1 MPLVVLSVWF
11 LTSTRS
17 ELLPT
22 DVPSMVCAPDSV
34 MFAVVATRHGA
45 LMAMAVSPTT
55 VPRMSSV
62 AMNCVSLLQIMGC
75 SALRAIERVV
85 QRQDQVF
92 RRMRGHTNSHGRFR
106 RTHI

>member
-1 MPLVVLSVWF
+1 MPFCDAVVWF

-22 DVPSMVCAPDSV
+22 ETPSMVCAPDSV
-34 MFAVVATRHGA
+34 MFAVVATRQGA

-55 VPRMSSV
+55 VPRMSRV
-62 AMNCVSLLQIMGC
+62 AMKCVSLLQIMGC
-75 SALRAIERVV
+75 SALRSIERVV

-106 RTHI
+106 RAH